1 MKESREDKFEKEME
15 SLYRSEQPE
24 TTKQK
29 GISIEF
35 SKDELLVL
43 RNHLRRFNVMTGV
56 QLKIANALLDI

>member
-1 MKESREDKFEKEME
+1 MKEYKAKFENEMYD
-15 SLYRSEQPE
+15 LCRSEQKKKTE
-24 TTKQK
+24 KE
-29 GISIEF
+29 ISISL